1 MNILKNYNLN
11 VLIMNFTYMY
21 IFNHIGLT
29 FLSFIVH
36 SLLILINVM
45 INMSANNQ
53 KGYALPGILI
63 EQLSVTASL
72 LHSYWQ
78 SVDGLLE
85 ALDGLE

>member
-1 MNILKNYNLN
+1 MKIYKNYNLN
-11 VLIMNFTYMY
+11 VLIENFTYMY
-21 IFNHIGLT
+21 TFNHIGLT

-36 SLLILINVM
+36 SLLINVM